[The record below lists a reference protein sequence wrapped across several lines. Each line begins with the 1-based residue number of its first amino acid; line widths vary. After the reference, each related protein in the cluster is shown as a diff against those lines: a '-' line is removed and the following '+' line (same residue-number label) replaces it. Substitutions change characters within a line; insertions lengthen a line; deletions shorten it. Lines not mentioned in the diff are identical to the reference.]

1 MCTLYPNPSTLPAP
15 LVVSRARSLTQSC
28 APALRPQGSRS
39 TAPARTPHTAHCTPH
54 TATAT
59 AHRTPHAALRHRTP
73 PPHTAH
79 RTPPPHTARRH
90 RTPRAQL
97 ASQAGRLAPAPRPAR
112 RSSLEPA
119 GRPRLGEAAAP
130 RRCGGARRGSRRGV
144 LRRGDPSGRSER
156 LQVRSALL
164 AAVGAASRHPTAVE
178 ELEPVRTRDAF
189 ASAAVGRSRR
199 VGGARGPGGVGAS
212 PRASAVRPHRAP
224 SLPRKLADWPP
235 RPAPHA
241 GASSNRSVCRG
252 LARRPRLVGAA
263 AHGAAVGGA
272 CCGEV
277 IRAGGGARRG
287 CRRGARRLGDPV

>member
-1 MCTLYPNPSTLPAP
+1 MAGFHAWLDELVSAMEPRPHHSGRGEVSSAGLPRHA
-15 LVVSRARSLTQSC
+15 SARE
-28 APALRPQGSRS
+28 PGSRS

-178 ELEPVRTRDAF
+178 ELEPPRT
-189 ASAAVGRSRR
+189 ASALLLRGRGDVLSLSQDDPSAFPTPGEWSILCLFAFLCVPCHLLRYCIVWSACGNASDVSNCGPACAVL
-199 VGGARGPGGVGAS
+199 
-212 PRASAVRPHRAP
+212 P
-224 SLPRKLADWPP
+224 SLEA
-235 RPAPHA
+235 
-241 GASSNRSVCRG
+241 
-252 LARRPRLVGAA
+252 
-263 AHGAAVGGA
+263 
-272 CCGEV
+272 
-277 IRAGGGARRG
+277 
-287 CRRGARRLGDPV
+287 